1 LRVIIFPNEDFVN
14 KKVYKKGVKL
24 TIVDRMREFLSE
36 MGLRPADISRETG
49 ISTSALSLYL
59 SGKRNPSQQ
68 ALLKLNSI
76 YNINTNWLLTGEGP
90 KFLGRGNDEDQ
101 DSASNKRNNENSE
114 VAKWKEKCLEILEEN
129 RQLRKENDVLK
140 AKL

>member
-1 LRVIIFPNEDFVN
+1 M
-14 KKVYKKGVKL
+14 
-24 TIVDRMREFLSE
+24 DRLREFLSE

-59 SGKRNPSQQ
+59 SGKRNPSQK

-90 KFLGRGNDEDQ
+90 KFLGPGNGQDH
-101 DSASNKRNNENSE
+101 DSASNKSKNEDSE
-114 VAKWKEKCLEILEEN
+114 VAKWKEKCLELYEKNQQLREEN
-129 RQLRKENDVLK
+129 EALR
-140 AKL
+140 AKNQG